1 MRNILK
7 ERKGRNETEE
17 SGCRDHIS
25 NDRNKLNIFFNIKFY
40 TMTGRYNKSF

>member
-7 ERKGRNETEE
+7 ERKERNETEE

-25 NDRNKLNIFFNIKFY
+25 NDRNKLNIFQIRFY
-40 TMTGRYNKSF
+40 TMTGR

>member
-7 ERKGRNETEE
+7 ERKERNETEE

-25 NDRNKLNIFFNIKFY
+25 NDRNKLNIFLKIKFH
-40 TMTGRYNKSF
+40 TKTGRYNKSF